1 MFILKVFKI
10 IYHYFFIYIFF
21 SPIIIFLM
29 FFSFFKKIR
38 FGSIRTERV
47 GHLLANTELYLLEK
61 RHKKINN
68 FLDILYGSK
77 FISNIQAYNM
87 IKKRIFIFPSII
99 SHIHNFFKLLN
110 KNKYEI
116 SVLKGGGDRDKLG
129 LLKYNSEIDF
139 SDKEYDYGKELL
151 LQKFNCDIDKDK
163 IVFLAVRDSAYLK
176 KEFPNNDWSYFDYR
190 DWNINNFVI
199 GCEYLSDLGYKVFR
213 VGKFTNQKINCSNK
227 NVHDYVNSIYRSDFM
242 DIFLAKVCKFAVS
255 TGLGIDNAPLIFRK
269 PIAMIHLPF
278 EFSYFHSSNLV
289 MTKHHY
295 SVKKKKNLSISEIF
309 EEGNKI
315 NFKYTS
321 SGYKKIGITLIE
333 NSPEEIRDLMKEMH
347 LKVNNKAFLLVSE
360 EKEIL
365 SEFWKIFNFNLK
377 KYGFENYHGN
387 ISGNISVSFLKKN
400 PYFLK

>member
-1 MFILKVFKI
+1 
-10 IYHYFFIYIFF
+10 
-21 SPIIIFLM
+21 M

-190 DWNINNFVI
+190 DWNINNFVV

-227 NVHDYVNSIYRSDFM
+227 NIHDYVNSIYRSDFM

-295 SVKKKKNLSISEIF
+295 SVKKKKKS
-309 EEGNKI
+309 
-315 NFKYTS
+315 
-321 SGYKKIGITLIE
+321 
-333 NSPEEIRDLMKEMH
+333 
-347 LKVNNKAFLLVSE
+347 
-360 EKEIL
+360 
-365 SEFWKIFNFNLK
+365 FNFRD
-377 KYGFENYHGN
+377 
-387 ISGNISVSFLKKN
+387 I
-400 PYFLK
+400 